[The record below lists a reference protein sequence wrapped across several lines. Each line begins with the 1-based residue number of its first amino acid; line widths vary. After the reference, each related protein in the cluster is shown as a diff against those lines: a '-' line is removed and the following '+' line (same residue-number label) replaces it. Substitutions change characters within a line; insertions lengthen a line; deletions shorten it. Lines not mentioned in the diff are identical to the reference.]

1 MISSDT
7 FREFASLISCEVE
20 VRFFSSI
27 ISRISVGPLLLV
39 VVSALS
45 LLIFDFRS
53 ETALRHVIDKHDELT
68 RMKDV
73 VQRAIVDMAA
83 AQQSASDHLTLS
95 DVVDETKLNQ
105 IKVSFAARVR
115 RVCVTPW
122 LTLVR

>member
-1 MISSDT
+1 M
-7 FREFASLISCEVE
+7 
-20 VRFFSSI
+20 RFFSSI
-27 ISRISVGPLLLV
+27 IFRISVGPLLLV

-53 ETALRHVIDKHDELT
+53 ETALRHVIDEHDEST

-105 IKVSFAARVR
+105 IKVSFAARSQG
-115 RVCVTPW
+115 CA
-122 LTLVR
+122 